1 MQKDER
7 EATMQ
12 PEPLGR
18 ERRESP
24 SAVRLTG
31 VATLVLCAL
40 TLYFA
45 AIAMYL
51 DKTASSAIDQALA
64 SAVRIALGACAISG
78 LVSGAFLLNWRDQA
92 IMRAQQAAR
101 NSRETGD

>member
-7 EATMQ
+7 EAIMQ
-12 PEPLGR
+12 PEPLGG

-24 SAVRLTG
+24 IALRVMG

-40 TLYFA
+40 TLYFGA
-45 AIAMYL
+45 VTVYL
-51 DKTASSAIDQALA
+51 DGTESSAIDRALT

-78 LVSGAFLLNWRDQA
+78 LVSGVFLLNWRDQA
-92 IMRAQQAAR
+92 TMRAQQAAR
-101 NSRETGD
+101 DARQTGE